1 MERQLKIK
9 LKKQCKY
16 IIDNGLYKEDI
27 KCVSE
32 KILND
37 LMPNQFIILICTD
50 KKNYDKIINQDNV
63 WEFVKANRVI
73 HMRGEQDVAEV

>member
-1 MERQLKIK
+1 
-9 LKKQCKY
+9 
-16 IIDNGLYKEDI
+16 
-27 KCVSE
+27 
-32 KILND
+32 
-37 LMPNQFIILICTD
+37 MPNQFIILICTD

>member
-1 MERQLKIK
+1 MHSVGELPQAFVLK
-9 LKKQCKY
+9 CNHGCGY
-16 IIDNGLYKEDI
+16 N
-27 KCVSE
+27 
-32 KILND
+32 
-37 LMPNQFIILICTD
+37 LICTD